1 MVKLKGHVEP
11 VYKRN
16 KPYKCIVCDVCFAA
30 KGNLEQ
36 HLALHSNS
44 FIGMGKKV
52 IAPLQGPAPLDRASG
67 IRAAGGAMAPL
78 DYDIIRTKTGVI
90 KRPSINACPLEFS
103 DFPQSLVESPKIET
117 PEPSDE
123 DKVKK
128 ILKGSL
134 DPIIFSKNSNYWR
147 ENCLRCKGKTLLGV
161 VNKLLKTKSLLTSP
175 SNVLHYYLK

>member
-1 MVKLKGHVEP
+1 
-11 VYKRN
+11 
-16 KPYKCIVCDVCFAA
+16 
-30 KGNLEQ
+30 
-36 HLALHSNS
+36 
-44 FIGMGKKV
+44 MGKKV
-52 IAPLQGPAPLDRASG
+52 IAPLQGPLPLNSASG

-161 VNKLLKTKSLLTSP
+161 VNGLSKSKSLLTVCYSFIP
-175 SNVLHYYLK
+175 ILPII

>member
-1 MVKLKGHVEP
+1 M
-11 VYKRN
+11 
-16 KPYKCIVCDVCFAA
+16 D
-30 KGNLEQ
+30 Q
-36 HLALHSNS
+36 HLALHSNN

-52 IAPLQGPAPLDRASG
+52 IPPLQGPLPLNSASG

-103 DFPQSLVESPKIET
+103 DFPPSLVEPPKIET

-123 DKVKK
+123 DKVEK

-134 DPIIFSKNSNYWR
+134 DPITFSENSNYGR
-147 ENCLRCKGKTLLGV
+147 E
-161 VNKLLKTKSLLTSP
+161 SLIE
-175 SNVLHYYLK
+175 V